1 MKRRPRGH
9 FFKPVV
15 RDALNAIGVFLLL
28 AIVLQALNSLG
39 LNP

>member
-15 RDALNAIGVFLLL
+15 RDALNAIGVFILL
-28 AIVLQALNSLG
+28 AIALQVLNSFG
-39 LNP
+39 VNP